1 MNERVI
7 FDAASQISDP
17 QSRRAYVEQ
26 MCKEDPLLLES
37 VESLLKFYDSADSFL
52 ELPVIQQQIHG
63 ADSSASPK
71 NGETDRDLDLEDSLT
86 PDLGFLL
93 PSDKPGSIG
102 SLGHFEVQQVLGQ
115 GAFGIVLKA
124 FDGKLE
130 RSVAI
135 KVIQPRFASTS
146 PPRKRFLREA
156 RLAAA
161 IRHEN
166 IVQVYSVEEQPLP
179 YLVMEYIDGQTLQQ
193 KLDGN
198 GPLET
203 TEILHLGRQIAS
215 GLAAAHAAGLI
226 HRDIKPGNILLE
238 RGADQKVKI
247 TDFGLARAVDDAN
260 MTSSGAIAGTPMY
273 MAPEQAFGL
282 ALDCRADLFSLGSV
296 LYQMACG
303 RPPFRA
309 ESTLAVL
316 RRVTEDTPRPL
327 QEILPEIPDWLVAIV
342 TQLHAKQPENRI
354 QSAKEVAELL
364 ARYQSELQHSGEVA
378 SVGIPVPPISVP
390 VDLRFRS
397 PASTQPPKQVAAE
410 TLSLARNHG
419 PVASASPITTSR
431 RSSSRPW
438 IIAASLIGT
447 AGLSFAFMNTRENR
461 PATTIIGAKGQR
473 VAGLAET
480 IEPVQGQLPSTSSAK
495 PGSSPIW
502 PMDAPT
508 EGPPR
513 AIAPFSAEQAKTH
526 QKEWA
531 EYLQVPVEYTN
542 SIGMKFGLIPPGEYQ
557 MGSNPDSQTGIPD
570 DEGPQHFVRIT
581 RPFYL
586 GIFEV
591 TQGEYQNW
599 GFKNHSYF
607 QSTAAGKDKVKGID
621 TSRLPVECVSLLN
634 IRNFAN
640 RLSTEEGRRY
650 RLPTEA
656 EWEFACRAGTT
667 THFHWGDVPS
677 SLLANFNGTAKCSL
691 FPQHAVGPYLAR
703 TESVGSYAPNHF
715 GLHDMHGNVLELC
728 EGFYTATGYA
738 SDPQIDPTG
747 SRDGEMRVARGGGS
761 GAPGDNIRAA
771 SRIQFPLK
779 AAAPGG
785 TAPRDFEPG
794 ANLGFRLLLEIPDR
808 K

>member
-26 MCKEDPLLLES
+26 MCKDDPVLLEA

-52 ELPVIQQQIHG
+52 ELPVIQPQILG
-63 ADSSASPK
+63 TDSSASPK
-71 NGETDRDLDLEDSLT
+71 NSKADRDLDLDDSLV

-135 KVIQPRFASTS
+135 KVIQPQFAATS

-203 TEILHLGRQIAS
+203 AEILHLGRQIAS

-247 TDFGLARAVDDAN
+247 TDFGLARAVDDASL
-260 MTSSGAIAGTPMY
+260 TSSGAITGTPMY
-273 MAPEQAFGL
+273 MAPEQACGL

-364 ARYQSELQHSGEVA
+364 TRFQSELQHSGKVA

-390 VDLRFRS
+390 VDSRFRG
-397 PASTQPPKQVAAE
+397 PASTQPPKQVAPE
-410 TLSLARNHG
+410 TLSLAGNHG
-419 PVASASPITTSR
+419 PVASVSPITTSR

-438 IIAASLIGT
+438 IIAASLIGI
-447 AGLSFAFMNTRENR
+447 AGLSFAFMNTRDNR
-461 PATTIIGAKGQR
+461 PAAAIIQGMGQR
-473 VAGLAET
+473 TAGLAKT
-480 IEPVQGQLPSTSSAK
+480 IEPNQGQVPSTTSAK
-495 PGSSPIW
+495 PASSPVW

-513 AIAPFSAEQAKTH
+513 AIAPFSAEQAKAH

-531 EYLQVPVEYTN
+531 EYLQVPVEHTN
-542 SIGMKFGLIPPGEYQ
+542 SIGMKFGLIPPGEFL

-570 DEGPQHFVRIT
+570 DEGPQHYVRIT
-581 RPFYL
+581 RPYYI
-586 GIFEV
+586 GIYEV
-591 TQGEYQNW
+591 TQGEYQNF

-607 QSTAAGKDKVKGID
+607 QAAATGKGKVKGMD
-621 TSRLPVECVSLLN
+621 TSRFPVECVSLLN

-640 RLSTEEGRRY
+640 RLSTSEGRQY

-677 SLLANFNGTAKCSL
+677 SLLANFNGIAKCSL
-691 FPQHAVGPYLAR
+691 FPQHVVGPYLAR
-703 TESVGSYAPNHF
+703 TASVGSYAPNHF

-728 EGFYTATGYA
+728 EGFYTATGNA

-779 AAAPGG
+779 AAAPGS